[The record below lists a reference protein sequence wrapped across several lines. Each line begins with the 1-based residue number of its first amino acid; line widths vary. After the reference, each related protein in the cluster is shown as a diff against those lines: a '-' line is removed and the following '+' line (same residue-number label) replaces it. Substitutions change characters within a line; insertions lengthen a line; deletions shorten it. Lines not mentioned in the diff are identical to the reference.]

1 MRLRLQQIFVVIILA
16 SFLAACGGSPQIDR
30 KTKLKRQIDA
40 SYNVAVN
47 RFGQLT
53 QSLKNGTMTNA
64 IILKSY
70 KKAALKKK
78 PEHKDIINVLAS
90 EGTINGPTYVAI
102 KARIAEATKLI
113 PTSLDNIESGFNLNQ
128 EFQNIAAAS
137 EDYDAMLVDAI
148 NVLADFT
155 GGDLPKLRELEYE
168 GEAASSEPAGS
179 EYVGNSN
186 YGQWKQSSNGSSF
199 WVFYAQY
206 AMFSALYPRPVY
218 YDHWSVHR
226 RPSYYHDYGRDYYS
240 SPAGR
245 KNRNTTLSNTKKNY
259 SSKGK
264 SFKSTYAKAKPTIK
278 GAPKGTKPAFKSQY
292 ASNRSSSSSASSRS
306 SNSSYSR
313 SSSSSRSSSYNSR
326 SSGSSRSSSRGK

>member
-1 MRLRLQQIFVVIILA
+1 MRLRLQQILVVTVLA

-40 SYNVAVN
+40 NYNVAVN

-70 KKAALKKK
+70 QKSALKKK

-90 EGTINGPTYVAI
+90 EGTINGPTYVSI
-102 KARIAEATKLI
+102 KERLAEASKLI
-113 PTSLDNIESGFNLNQ
+113 PTSLNSIESSSNLNR
-128 EFQNIAAAS
+128 EFLNISAAS
-137 EDYDAMLVDAI
+137 QDYDAMLVDAI

-168 GEAASSEPAGS
+168 GESASTEPAGS

-186 YGQWKQSSNGSSF
+186 YGHWKQGSNGQSF
-199 WVFYAQY
+199 WVFYGQY
-206 AMFSALYPRPVY
+206 AMFSSLYSRPVY
-218 YDHWSVHR
+218 YDHWSTHR
-226 RPSYYHDYGRDYYS
+226 RPSYYHDYGRDRYS

-245 KNRNTTLSNTKKNY
+245 TNSSETLSRTKKNY
-259 SSKGK
+259 SSQGK
-264 SFKSTYAKAKPTIK
+264 SFKSTYAKSKPTIK
-278 GAPKGTKPAFKSQY
+278 GAAKGTKPAFKSQY
-292 ASNRSSSSSASSRS
+292 ASSRSSSSSTSSRS
-306 SNSSYSR
+306 SNSSYR
-313 SSSSSRSSSYNSR
+313 SSSSSRGSSYNSR